1 MNYVKFL
8 ISFGADVNSALVH
21 QQTPLF
27 IACENSHPACVAVLM
42 THGANVDAGAMSR
55 HLSALMEAAIKYRI
69 PDGLSL
75 DQFIDNR
82 IRCMRLLLA
91 AGATIDQIDDDGY
104 TALMFATWNF
114 RLTKI
119 LMEAGANVNIL
130 SVNNISAIHIASGRN
145 LVNVVE
151 LMLER
156 GSEIDVVTV
165 LGRTPLHLACYH
177 INPPVVELFLLHNA
191 DIDIADNG
199 GRTSLHECA
208 RPSTSP
214 NRVAVLQ
221 LMATCAQTRLEA
233 SSADWIRLARYE
245 QH

>member
-1 MNYVKFL
+1 M
-8 ISFGADVNSALVH
+8 
-21 QQTPLF
+21 
-27 IACENSHPACVAVLM
+27 
-42 THGANVDAGAMSR
+42 
-55 HLSALMEAAIKYRI
+55 
-69 PDGLSL
+69 

-82 IRCMRLLLA
+82 SRCMRLLLA
-91 AGATIDQIDDDGY
+91 AGATIDQIANNGY
-104 TALMFATWNF
+104 TAFMFATWNF

-130 SVNNISAIHIASGRN
+130 SVNNISALHIASGRS

-151 LMLER
+151 LLLEG
-156 GSEIDVVTV
+156 GSEIDVTTV

-191 DIDIADNG
+191 DIDIVDNG
-199 GRTSLHECA
+199 GRTALHECA

-214 NRVAVLQ
+214 NRVSVLQ
-221 LMATCAQTRLEA
+221 LLATCAQTRLEA
-233 SSADWIRLARYE
+233 SSVDWIRLARNE